1 MNKKLQQWAVLAVM
15 LLLPFLIYMVFV
27 YSAKENFFTNLEF
40 VGPQTITEIQLP
52 DGNVQF
58 DTLPYKIPH
67 WSFANELGL
76 QVSSDAY
83 KGKIYLANFFFT
95 RCPSICPSMNFQVL
109 QFQERFSGF
118 KDFKI
123 VSFTVD
129 PSNDSAQALHSYSI
143 RMKANNEVWN
153 FYTGG
158 KVDLYKT
165 ASHYLQSAQEDA
177 SAPGGF
183 LHTEQLVLVDWEGR
197 IRSRKDENGNVMGSY
212 NALLATDVKM
222 LMEDI
227 KVLIAEFEKHKSMLE
242 YREQKKNKSK
252 YRD

>member
-83 KGKIYLANFFFT
+83 KGKIYLANFFLLDV
-95 RCPSICPSMNFQVL
+95 QV
-109 QFQERFSGF
+109 F
-118 KDFKI
+118 
-123 VSFTVD
+123 
-129 PSNDSAQALHSYSI
+129 AQ
-143 RMKANNEVWN
+143 V
-153 FYTGG
+153 
-158 KVDLYKT
+158 
-165 ASHYLQSAQEDA
+165 
-177 SAPGGF
+177 
-183 LHTEQLVLVDWEGR
+183 
-197 IRSRKDENGNVMGSY
+197 
-212 NALLATDVKM
+212 
-222 LMEDI
+222 
-227 KVLIAEFEKHKSMLE
+227 
-242 YREQKKNKSK
+242 
-252 YRD
+252 